1 VSGDFWGFVVAG
13 YGITILALGG
23 YAIWVV
29 RKGRRLS
36 KRVPPGERRW
46 TST

>member
-1 VSGDFWGFVVAG
+1 VSDYWGFVVAG
-13 YGITILALGG
+13 YAITLAVLGG

-36 KRVPPGERRW
+36 RRVRSEERRW

>member
-1 VSGDFWGFVVAG
+1 MSDYWGFVVAG
-13 YGITILALGG
+13 YAITLAVLGG
-23 YAIWVV
+23 YAMWVL

-36 KRVPPGERRW
+36 RRVRPGERRW